1 MYLVYKGTTCVL
13 TNQPIVNCSRHDKTD
28 TFITLSYLRC
38 LCLFGCS
45 CVRHILCCVFVLFFF
60 VLLPFSQDYPFLI
73 TPSVFSKVY
82 LHFTSTW
89 VHPRVLVE
97 SVLLIILVFC
107 DILCFH
113 VFVVFVLCLV
123 CPFLL
128 VSLYCPFLIALSF
141 WFL

>member
-1 MYLVYKGTTCVL
+1 MFSHIGWDELL
-13 TNQPIVNCSRHDKTD
+13 SVNCFRHDKTD

-38 LCLFGCS
+38 LCLFAYS

-89 VHPRVLVE
+89 VHPRVLVG

-107 DILCFH
+107 DILCFR

-123 CPFLL
+123 CPILP
-128 VSLYCPFLIALSF
+128 VSLYCPFLIAIF
-141 WFL
+141 FCFL